1 MQVCSFYNNDRY
13 DITGFYIVVPL
24 LTAVFFCLVVTCPS
38 PVSKRDF
45 VLQRSW
51 LDTGQEKYII
61 NHSVFHKSFPPR
73 KDFIRAKS
81 YITGNC
87 IVKK

>member
-1 MQVCSFYNNDRY
+1 MNSSFS
-13 DITGFYIVVPL
+13 
-24 LTAVFFCLVVTCPS
+24 VTCPP

-81 YITGNC
+81 YITGTNWFHL
-87 IVKK
+87 IY